1 MVHLFAVA
9 ATAMV
14 VAAVP
19 IEADRD
25 EDRGVR
31 FHHADHREF
40 TFKSFSSFEVDDAR
54 FEIDGDEIVLIHLE
68 TPREEIRITADHRM
82 YLDDEEITL
91 DVDQRKT
98 VEEFYAL
105 SFAVRSE
112 AKAIAKEGLKI
123 GVKGAKLGLHA
134 VGCVFKMLLTSYDE
148 KDLDVEMEA
157 EADKIEAEAEK
168 LEARAEVL
176 EDQMERWEEVGRQMK
191 DEIPALTGMDWL

>member
-19 IEADRD
+19 IEADHD
-25 EDRGVR
+25 NDHGAR
-31 FHHADHREF
+31 FHHADHREI

-54 FEIDGDEIVLIHLE
+54 FEIDKDEIILSHLE
-68 TPREEIRITADHRM
+68 SPREEIRITEDYKM
-82 YLDDEEITL
+82 YLDDEEIPL

-98 VEEFYAL
+98 VQEFYQL
-105 SFAVRSE
+105 SFGIRSE

-123 GVKGAKLGLHA
+123 GVKGAKLGLQA

-148 KDLDVEMEA
+148 EDLDVEMEA

-191 DEIPALTGMDWL
+191 DEIPALAHMEWL